1 MMDVEKIADGVF
13 KAVEAKISKALEP
26 VLARLE
32 ALEAKEV
39 PEAASIIRTIL
50 AGEEL
55 ATLVNLEVTEAVS
68 QIPAPKDGA
77 PGEKGEPGRDGVGL
91 AGALIDRDGNLVV
104 TLANGEAKNLGQ
116 VVGKDGTPGK
126 DGADGIGFE
135 SLEVSFDGENI
146 VHEYKSASRT
156 VTQKFPIQVMK
167 HIGFWR
173 EGVEAKS
180 GNLTSH
186 AGSLWYCLNDTKSRP
201 SYESADWILSAR
213 KGQDGRDK
221 TEAKSEPVKL
231 NGN

>member
-1 MMDVEKIADGVF
+1 MDVEKIADGVF
-13 KAVEAKISKALEP
+13 KAVEDRISKALEP
-26 VLARLE
+26 VIARLE
-32 ALEAKEV
+32 AVEAKEV
-39 PEAASIIRTIL
+39 PEAAAIIKTIL
-50 AGEEL
+50 AGDEL
-55 ATLVNLEVTEAVS
+55 ATLVNLEVTEAIS
-68 QIPAPKDGA
+68 QIPAPKDGE
-77 PGEKGEPGRDGVGL
+77 PGEKGDPGKDGVGL

-116 VVGKDGTPGK
+116 VIGKDGEPGK

-146 VHEYKSASRT
+146 IHEYKSAGRT

-173 EGVEAKS
+173 DGMEAKS
-180 GNLTSH
+180 GNLASH

-213 KGQDGRDK
+213 AGRNGQDK
-221 TEAKSEPVKL
+221 TEAKIEPVIL

>member
-1 MMDVEKIADGVF
+1 MDVEKIADGVF

-116 VVGKDGTPGK
+116 VGGKDGAPGKDGT
-126 DGADGIGFE
+126 DGIGVE

-146 VHEYKSASRT
+146 VHEYKSATRT

-173 EGVEAKS
+173 EGMSAKS
-180 GNLTSH
+180 GNT
-186 AGSLWYCLNDTKSRP
+186 ATDNGSLWLCLKDTAERP
-201 SYESADWILSAR
+201 SYNSENWILAAR
-213 KGQDGRDK
+213 AGRNGQDK
-221 TEAKSEPVKL
+221 TEAKIEPVIL